1 MWLKVNGET
10 RQDGSTSTMVYGVAH
25 LIAYL
30 STFFTLHPGDVI
42 STGTPPGVGMGMTP
56 PTYLKAGD
64 VVTLG
69 IEGLGE
75 QRQRVVDD
83 D

>member
-1 MWLKVNGET
+1 MSL
-10 RQDGSTSTMVYGVAH
+10 QA
-25 LIAYL
+25 
-30 STFFTLHPGDVI
+30 GDVI
-42 STGTPPGVGMGMTP
+42 STGTPPGVGMGMNP

-75 QRQRVVDD
+75 QRQDVVAHS
-83 D
+83 